1 MLRIRFQR
9 VGKKNQPFFRLVV
22 IEKGRS
28 PRGGR
33 FEKLGFFN
41 PLTKEKGLRAERIKY
56 WLSVGAQPSD
66 RVYNLLVD
74 EKIIE
79 GKKKAVHARPKKA
92 KGSQEETTEKPA
104 NEGSAVKAEEK
115 AEEKVEEKAEEK
127 EEEKVKDSK
136 EDSETEKAS

>member
-1 MLRIRFQR
+1 MLKIRFQR

-22 IEKGRS
+22 IEKTRS

-56 WLSVGAQPSD
+56 WLSVGAQPSE

-79 GKKKAVHARPKKA
+79 GKKKAVHARSKKA
-92 KGSQEETTEKPA
+92 KEPQEEKPEKPS

-115 AEEKVEEKAEEK
+115 DK
-127 EEEKVKDSK
+127 EETKKEVKEETKEETEETSK
-136 EDSETEKAS
+136 AEKAS